1 VIYGAGEY
9 SFQLVDEWAK
19 LPEGGSFLDVCGIA
33 VDNRDRVYVLNRSKS
48 PVMIFDR
55 EGSLISSW
63 GEGYFDQ
70 AHGGCIGVDGS
81 IFCTDV
87 SHTVIK
93 FDAEGKVLMEL
104 GVKNNPS
111 DTGYRPLPDF
121 FESLASIKRGGSP
134 FNRPTDVALSSS
146 GDIYVSD
153 GYGNARVHKFGP
165 DGELLFSWGEPGP
178 GPGQFRLPHSIWV
191 DKIDRVWVTDREN
204 SRIQI
209 FNDQGE
215 FLSQFTDLIRPTD
228 LFIDDDVVYISE
240 LCKRISIF
248 TIDGELL
255 ARWGNED
262 HDIHKPLFMAPHAIA
277 VDSRGDLYVG
287 EVAVTYAK
295 VDRGSR
301 TIQKFERI

>member
-1 VIYGAGEY
+1 MIYGAGEY
-9 SFQLVDEWAK
+9 SFKLVDEWAK
-19 LPEGGSFLDVCGIA
+19 LPEGESFLDVCGAFI
-33 VDNRDRVYVLNRSKS
+33 DNRDRVHILNRSAS

-55 EGSLISSW
+55 EGSLLSSW
-63 GEGYFDQ
+63 GEGFFDQ
-70 AHGGCIGVDGS
+70 THGGCIGADGS

-87 SHTVIK
+87 SHTVTK
-93 FDAEGKVLMEL
+93 FDAEGSALMQL
-104 GVKNNPS
+104 GVKNHPS

-121 FESLASIKRGGSP
+121 FESLASIKRGGPP

-165 DGELLFSWGEPGP
+165 RGELLFSWGEPGP

-215 FLSQFTDLIRPTD
+215 FLSQLTDLIRPTD
-228 LFIDDDVVYISE
+228 LFIDDDAIYVSE
-240 LCKRISIF
+240 LCRRISIF
-248 TIDGELL
+248 TMDGELL
-255 ARWGNED
+255 SRWGNER
-262 HDIHKPLFMAPHAIA
+262 HDIREPLFVAPHAIA

-287 EVAVTYAK
+287 EVSLTYAR
-295 VDRGSR
+295 VDRGPR